1 MKVRDAPPAKGAG
14 PGAGADARSGTGVG
28 LGPAADLGHGA
39 GAGVGAGLGER
50 PGAVIIGP
58 TPPPYHGMSIF
69 TRQILNSATVRAA
82 YELVH
87 LDTADRRP
95 SDNMGRFELTN
106 VVLGVSHAARLAWMM
121 VRHRPSI
128 VYVEV
133 SQNTW
138 AYVRDAVFI
147 TLGRALGGRVV
158 THLHGSDLRAFYE
171 RSNPAMRWLIRWT
184 SRKLAGAAVLGEELR
199 GIYDGLVVP
208 ERIHSVPNGVPDP
221 FPGGPT
227 RRRAPGSAVTVSYLG
242 TLTRR
247 KGIFD
252 FIDAAARLDVPVGEA
267 RWVIAG
273 EWRSDDERAEAER
286 RIAEAALEGRIA
298 FMGRVDGDSKR
309 RFFEETDLL
318 VFPSTQAEGMPL
330 VILEAMAAGVPVVST
345 DAGVVRDMVV
355 DGRTGVVVPRGDVE
369 ALAEAIGRLVGN
381 PKERERMGAEARR
394 LYEAEFTDDACAR
407 RLVAFFDAAR
417 GEDRTD
423 G

>member
-1 MKVRDAPPAKGAG
+1 MRVKEVTPAKGAG
-14 PGAGADARSGTGVG
+14 LGADSGADVGAGAEMGSGADTGPGAGT
-28 LGPAADLGHGA
+28 GPA
-39 GAGVGAGLGER
+39 ER
-50 PGAVIIGP
+50 PVAVIIGP

-69 TRQILNSATVRAA
+69 TRQILNSPTLRAA

-147 TLGRALGGRVV
+147 IVGRVLGARVV

-171 RSNPAMRWLIRWT
+171 RSNPFVRWLIRWT
-184 SRKLAGAAVLGEELR
+184 SRRLAGAAVLGEELR

-208 ERIHSVPNGVPDP
+208 ERVHSVPNGVPDP

-227 RRRAPGSAVTVSYLG
+227 RRRAPGAAVTVSYLG

-252 FIDAAARLDVPVGEA
+252 FIDAAARLDLPASEV
-267 RWVIAG
+267 RWLIAG
-273 EWRSDDERAEAER
+273 EWRSDDERAEGER
-286 RIAEAALEGRIA
+286 RIAEAGLEARIA
-298 FMGRVDGDSKR
+298 FMGQVDGESKR

-318 VFPSTQAEGMPL
+318 VFPSAQAEGMPL

-345 DAGVVRDMVV
+345 ETGVVRDMVV
-355 DGRTGVVVPRGDVE
+355 DGRTGRVVPRGDVE
-369 ALAEAIGRLVGN
+369 ALAEAIGRLVGD
-381 PKERERMGAEARR
+381 PATRERMGTEARR
-394 LYEAEFTDDACAR
+394 SYEAEFTDDACAH

-417 GEDRTD
+417 GEERVNA
-423 G
+423 